1 MSQRSCVAL
10 VARGITSA
18 SRVDFVRNGQIVDEL
33 ADVLKE
39 VITALQAIKGALVEL
54 DNRVRILENER

>member
-1 MSQRSCVAL
+1 MA
-10 VARGITSA
+10 
-18 SRVDFVRNGQIVDEL
+18 FVRSGLIVDEL

-39 VITALQAIKGALVEL
+39 VITALQAVKGALLEL

>member
-1 MSQRSCVAL
+1 MA
-10 VARGITSA
+10 
-18 SRVDFVRNGQIVDEL
+18 FVRSGLIVDEL

-39 VITALQAIKGALVEL
+39 VITALQAVKGALVEL